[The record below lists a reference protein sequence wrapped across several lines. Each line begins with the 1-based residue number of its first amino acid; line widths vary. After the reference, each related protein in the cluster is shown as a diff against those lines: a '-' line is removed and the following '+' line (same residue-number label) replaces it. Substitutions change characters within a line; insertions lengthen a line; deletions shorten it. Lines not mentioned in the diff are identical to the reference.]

1 MTGPPLPA
9 KGLPR
14 HYANANVSH
23 SLVASGD
30 LRTSVGLD
38 QRRHTV
44 LGLIRG
50 RLNRSKALVVLDPQ
64 PIAAPEPLRVGVD
77 DFADTSLDE
86 LHHLTLSDDNTLY
99 LLLLLEY
106 QDLLVADA
114 RRQSQFVFSELFD
127 ELASTTATASVAT
140 APTAAIS
147 KVAVPA
153 RARLGSAALG
163 HSRRRQP
170 PGTSAP
176 PRPVPAVI
184 DTTLANALAVSGA
197 PKLVQSPDRL
207 LGLSLLKLLQFR
219 LNQDKLVPVE
229 SSRSGGTDSG
239 TPPMPPP
246 TNTEAG
252 GSRLV
257 TPPSEPPSG
266 RTLALYQHGNRDSH
280 QLLTDDLDTRLPD
293 PDVLSTNTPS
303 LSTPRY
309 PQRPDWLGELA
320 VGPRPLLGEL
330 VGVVRSDSQ
339 KSSASPM
346 APMVTV
352 ATLGSAPKLPLM
364 LRFSHGSDS
373 IAEVL
378 RDTIRLLMSL
388 GELLTRLENYYE
400 GDAEPVPEEVLL
412 PRRRVAPPP
421 TTIKFAHDELRGT
434 ETDLTAGVDAESEL
448 PITIYKVQGKDY
460 DELTQ
465 RWLVYEHN
473 RTRAS
478 ATSGNVINA
487 PPRQLLS
494 ESLSVGDTPDATVSQ
509 LGALSL
515 LHVAKV
521 LPPGHPYTLASYP
534 VSTGTVG
541 GTRLELHR
549 LSLASSRAVQAP
561 ALAAALAA
569 AVAATPLTGQS
580 HLTHTTQTP
589 LSQYTALTPSQ
600 LRNVILPPT
609 PAPLKSLVSPA
620 LALALVLRQLPLAK
634 QERVDPITEL
644 RTPSPHVQHPQQL
657 VVLDHSPQEQSPAH
671 MFGGSP
677 DVEPFAIDLSTIE
690 KGWLPHLVYRDT
702 PKTYLW
708 GHWLV
713 MMVLGLIII
722 PIHFMIPLGVLD
734 RDPLAHHQ
742 YLAMFYSAPMGKKPR
757 TEKYTKAQKIASAV
771 IGVCWLAIV
780 IAMIIV
786 GLVVGLTT
794 R

>member
-30 LRTSVGLD
+30 LRTSIGLD

-330 VGVVRSDSQ
+330 VGVVRSESQ

-352 ATLGSAPKLPLM
+352 ATLGSVPKLPLM

-373 IAEVL
+373 MAEVL

-412 PRRRVAPPP
+412 PRRRVAPPL

-515 LHVAKV
+515 PHVAKV

-677 DVEPFAIDLSTIE
+677 NVEPFAIDLSTIE

-722 PIHFMIPLGVLD
+722 PIHFMIFLGVLD